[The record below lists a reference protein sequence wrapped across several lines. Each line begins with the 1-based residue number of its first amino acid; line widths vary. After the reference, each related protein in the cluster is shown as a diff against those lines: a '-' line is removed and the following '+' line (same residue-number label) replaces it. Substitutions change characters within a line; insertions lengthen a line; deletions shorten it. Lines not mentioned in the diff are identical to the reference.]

1 MTIGRDNDQRVTQT
15 INTHMM
21 TRGWATG
28 KDTADNNQGRH
39 DKGSK
44 IKKEFTKH
52 GITDRQ
58 KLDNAWQH
66 WTSMII
72 ETRDRIKTNLTES
85 RNQIGKTKVV

>member
-15 INTHMM
+15 INTHKM

-52 GITDRQ
+52 GITDR
-58 KLDNAWQH
+58 
-66 WTSMII
+66 
-72 ETRDRIKTNLTES
+72 
-85 RNQIGKTKVV
+85 